1 LLKTPGAYFSK
12 KLPPHGV
19 DRVIPYAFVDCLCID
34 NFIQFNNLLIILAN
48 YPSTLT
54 NRIFTFTNRLPEPN
68 SLSINVVKP
77 IPGDMSRGHV
87 RHSEARSPI
96 TMILHTEP
104 LVHHEEAHDDS
115 DDCISIDCVSIED
128 FAPSLPTL
136 TNRLPESDAHSNFE
150 PISVGT
156 VSDDE
161 ISHDVLS
168 ALSPVVL
175 AIRISRRLMKI

>member
-1 LLKTPGAYFSK
+1 
-12 KLPPHGV
+12 
-19 DRVIPYAFVDCLCID
+19 
-34 NFIQFNNLLIILAN
+34 
-48 YPSTLT
+48 
-54 NRIFTFTNRLPEPN
+54 
-68 SLSINVVKP
+68 
-77 IPGDMSRGHV
+77 
-87 RHSEARSPI
+87 
-96 TMILHTEP
+96 MILHTEP

-136 TNRLPESDAHSNFE
+136 TNCLPESDAHSNFE

-156 VSDDE
+156 ISDADYDE

-168 ALSPVVL
+168 VLSPVVL